1 MLTIT
6 GGKFKGRQVRT
17 LSSHKTRYTPALA
30 RRAFF
35 DMIDVTGC
43 TFLDL
48 FGGSGVM
55 SFEALSRQASF
66 ALSVEVS
73 RSACSVIRKNR
84 DSLGIVPDEMR
95 IICADF
101 RRALKSFATSSQ
113 SFDVIFADPP
123 FEEGFFSD
131 LIKNLGRSTN
141 HLQDSLIVIETSAE
155 YLAELTSC
163 LEPSDFVLSGN
174 KSYSGVNLLF
184 LEVRRDGP

>member
-48 FGGSGVM
+48 FAGSGVM

-95 IICADF
+95 IICTDF

>member
-48 FGGSGVM
+48 FAGSGVM

-95 IICADF
+95 IICTDF

-123 FEEGFFSD
+123 FEKGFFSD

>member
-6 GGKFKGRQVRT
+6 GGKFKGRQIRT

-48 FGGSGVM
+48 FAGSGVM

-95 IICADF
+95 IICTDF

-123 FEEGFFSD
+123 FEKGFFSD
-131 LIKNLGRSTN
+131 LIKNLGKSTD

>member
-6 GGKFKGRQVRT
+6 GGKFKGRQIRT

-95 IICADF
+95 IICTDF

-131 LIKNLGRSTN
+131 LIKNLGRSSN

>member
-48 FGGSGVM
+48 FAGSGVM

-95 IICADF
+95 IICTDF

-123 FEEGFFSD
+123 FEKGFFSD
-131 LIKNLGRSTN
+131 LIKNLGKSTD